1 MDTASRRRRLP
12 YHWRLFLLL
21 LAFSWALVAAL
32 VAFHYGREKQFKAE
46 LLNDR
51 LQLINTRLAD
61 ALQEGLTPAAAA
73 AAERARL
80 EGLRITVIDPDGSV
94 CYDTEELAGRMPNH
108 LDRREVAAA
117 AATGKGFT
125 VRRLSES
132 LHSTYFYSAL
142 RLADGRIVRSAL
154 PYTVSLA
161 GVLRADSRF
170 LWFMLGITVLI
181 SAAGFLATR
190 RLGHNILR
198 LREFSERAGHNE
210 PLDSVGPFP
219 HDELGDISS
228 HIVALYRRLQEA
240 VAERDREHARALH
253 EQQEKV
259 RIKKQL
265 TQNINHELKTP
276 VAAIRGYLETLL
288 ANPGLDAEKRGLFLG
303 KCYDQSERLSSL
315 LADIATITRMDEAGE
330 LIRLDEAVDI
340 GALMGEIASDVALLP
355 PEQRLRVHCELG
367 RAPVVVHGNARL
379 LESVFRN
386 LTDNAT
392 AYSGGRDLYL
402 RLLDETP
409 DTYTFLFA
417 DNGIGI
423 PEEHL
428 AHLFERFYRIDKGR
442 SRKMGGTGLGLSIV
456 RNAVALHGGRI
467 AVCNAPAGG
476 LEFRFTLRKRRPVT
490 CPKRTDKE

>member
-1 MDTASRRRRLP
+1 MATASRRRLP

-21 LAFSWALVAAL
+21 LTFSWVLVAAL
-32 VAFHYGREKQFKAE
+32 VAFHYGREKHFKAE

-51 LQLINTRLAD
+51 LQLVNTRLAD
-61 ALQEGLTPAAAA
+61 ALLAGASPAAAA
-73 AAERARL
+73 AAERARM
-80 EGLRITVIDPDGSV
+80 EGLRITLIDPDGRV
-94 CYDTEELAGRMPNH
+94 RFDTEEDAARMPNH
-108 LDRREVAAA
+108 LGRREVAAA
-117 AATGKGFT
+117 AAEGEGFT
-125 VRRLSES
+125 TRRLSES
-132 LHSTYFYSAL
+132 LRATYFYAAL
-142 RLADGRIVRSAL
+142 RLPDGRIVRSAL
-154 PYTVSLA
+154 PHTVSLA

-170 LWFMLGITVLI
+170 LWFMLGVTLLV

-190 RLGHNILR
+190 RLGHSILR
-198 LREFSERAGHNE
+198 LREFSERAGRDE

-228 HIVALYRRLQEA
+228 HIVSLYRRLQEA

-276 VAAIRGYLETLL
+276 VASIRGYLETLL
-288 ANPGLDAEKRGLFLG
+288 ANPGLEAGKRRAFLEK
-303 KCYDQSERLSSL
+303 CCEQSERLTSL
-315 LADIATITRMDEAGE
+315 LADIATVTRLDEAGE
-330 LIRLDEAVDI
+330 LIRLAEPVEI
-340 GALMGEIASDVALLP
+340 GALLRDIAAHVALLP
-355 PEQRLRVHCELG
+355 LERRLRVHCELG
-367 RAPVVVHGNARL
+367 DRPVVVRGNARL

-392 AYSGGRDLYL
+392 AYSGGRDILI
-402 RLLDETP
+402 RLVDETP
-409 DTYTFLFA
+409 DAYAFLFA
-417 DNGIGI
+417 DNGIGV

-428 AHLFERFYRIDKGR
+428 PHLFERFYRIDKGR

-467 AVCNAPAGG
+467 EVRNGPDGG
-476 LEFRFTLRKRRPVT
+476 LEFRFTLRKRPDDSASAV
-490 CPKRTDKE
+490 